1 MPHVCP
7 DGAATWVP
15 LYGVHFYGYNLDQG
29 PWVALQ
35 LLLLGLGQN
44 MSFTHSQSFNTN
56 YSTNP

>member
-1 MPHVCP
+1 MLNICP
-7 DGAATWVP
+7 DDAAIWA
-15 LYGVHFYGYNLDQG
+15 LYGVHIYCNNLDQG

-44 MSFTHSQSFNTN
+44 ISFTHSQNIKTN